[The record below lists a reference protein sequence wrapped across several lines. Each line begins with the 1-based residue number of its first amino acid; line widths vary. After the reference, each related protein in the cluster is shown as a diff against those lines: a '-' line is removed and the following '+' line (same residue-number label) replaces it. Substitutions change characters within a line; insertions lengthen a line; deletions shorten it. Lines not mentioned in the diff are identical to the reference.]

1 MVVVQSG
8 VQFSFVCQVVEEIGR
23 LQSRRQICFLQVLQG
38 EKSRGLAKSME
49 KTKQNRIKKHI
60 ISSPMANNSQS
71 VPKWN
76 DTKHS
81 IFHQEFLD
89 ILQKSY
95 NYVSTPTW

>member
-8 VQFSFVCQVVEEIGR
+8 VQFSFVCQVLEEIGR
-23 LQSRRQICFLQVLQG
+23 LQSRSQICFLQVLK
-38 EKSRGLAKSME
+38 EVKSHDLAKTME
-49 KTKQNRIKKHI
+49 KAKQIRIKKHI
-60 ISSPMANNSQS
+60 ISSPMVNNSQS